1 MRILRSALLAAFRYM
16 NTMQFINYN
25 HHAVHYS
32 PRISVPF
39 DHPHPCCLVPTPI
52 PANTNLSLYLWV
64 QFVYLLH
71 STYKGDCMICF
82 SLSDLLHLAYCFQ
95 MFLKMTGFFSFL
107 GWMIFCISLS
117 LNIWIICLPLPRFL
131 YLSIDGHLGYFHVLA
146 IVNNAAVD
154 MGVQYLFKLVFF
166 FPFDKFPEV
175 KFSEHVIVLFLIF
188 EQCPYFL

>member
-16 NTMQFINYN
+16 NTMQFINHN
-25 HHAVHYS
+25 HHAVHYT

-39 DHPHPCCLVPTPI
+39 DHPHPCCLVSTPI

-71 STYKGDCMICF
+71 STYKGDCIFVFLCLTSF
-82 SLSDLLHLAYCFQ
+82 SI
-95 MFLKMTGFFSFL
+95 MFSNVFENDRIFF
-107 GWMIFCISLS
+107 IFRLNDILYLSLS
-117 LNIWIICLPLPRFL
+117 LNIWIICLPLPHFL

-166 FPFDKFPEV
+166 FSFR
-175 KFSEHVIVLFLIF
+175 
-188 EQCPYFL
+188 